1 MHASPRSGHGRTLPF
16 FPSNIFIESF
26 QMRILKKR
34 SPSLAATSL
43 RVLAENPVASAI
55 AAPVA
60 LMATAAVVNRKLA
73 DKAQR
78 ENPPQGRLIDIDEQS
93 GRLHEEI
100 RHSKMRRVA
109 RAGHMIQQSDT
120 ADLMAAIDEAAAETL
135 H

>member
-1 MHASPRSGHGRTLPF
+1 
-16 FPSNIFIESF
+16 
-26 QMRILKKR
+26 MRILKKR

-78 ENPPQGRLIDIDEQS
+78 ENPPQGRFIDIDEQS

-120 ADLMAAIDEAAAETL
+120 ADLMAAIDDAAAETL